1 MSKVSDHGVR
11 VSYDVVGEGAAARA
25 AARLVLRSFVVDRA
39 RVVDELRTDHRLIN
53 VDLRGYGASHK
64 PHQPAA

>member
-1 MSKVSDHGVR
+1 
-11 VSYDVVGEGAAARA
+11 VVGEGAAARA